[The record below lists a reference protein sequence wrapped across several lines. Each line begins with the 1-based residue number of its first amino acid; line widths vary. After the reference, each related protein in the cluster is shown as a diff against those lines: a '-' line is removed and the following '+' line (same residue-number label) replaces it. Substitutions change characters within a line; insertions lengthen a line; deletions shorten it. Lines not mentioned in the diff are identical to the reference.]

1 MTIHGTSGSTTS
13 STIGSSTT
21 VGAELI
27 RATLAGLGHESE
39 HHADP
44 RGVDRPA
51 HPEHGGHEQAVV
63 LRVPPA
69 RLRSL
74 ERRLSEVVRDEAA
87 DATLPRALLGREPQL
102 LDDRRDGDG
111 ERRELHDAP
120 DAIHAPI

>member
-13 STIGSSTT
+13 STIGSSTM

-39 HHADP
+39 HPADP

-51 HPEHGGHEQAVV
+51 YAEHRGHEQPVV

-69 RLRSL
+69 RLRPL
-74 ERRLSEVVRDEAA
+74 ERRHAEVVGDEAA
-87 DATLPRALLGREPQL
+87 DPPFPRALVRGKPEL
-102 LDDRRDGDG
+102 LDDRRDGHG
-111 ERRELHDAP
+111 EHGELHDAP
-120 DAIHAPI
+120 QPV